1 MKDYKHMMEQVT
13 LRDEKKE
20 EIMELLENR
29 SGQKRRRVPKAARIA
44 LAAALILVCMMSIAA
59 AADLPL
65 LPARVYHF
73 LGGGSLT
80 VVPGKDAGLIGT
92 EVIGGEEIILSLPDP
107 EDAPVVLEDGRLWFV
122 NGKERTDVTD
132 LIDADT
138 PYIYEHT
145 DPVTGYKGWLI
156 LGGTPE
162 DFGWAE
168 CSDVGGGF
176 GLTGHDYSQI
186 YLTLDGEKIRSKD
199 LTPEQQE
206 RTNQMDSVPTEVV
219 YAPWLVSA
227 MEQLGIENY

>member
-13 LRDEKKE
+13 LGDGKKE
-20 EIMELLENR
+20 EILAMLEEK
-29 SGQKRRRVPKAARIA
+29 QEAKKRRSPKAARLA
-44 LAAALILVCMMSIAA
+44 LAAALVAGCVLCIAA
-59 AADLPL
+59 GI
-65 LPARVYHF
+65 PAKVYHF
-73 LGGGSLT
+73 LGGGS
-80 VVPGKDAGLIGT
+80 VSVMPGPWGDKL
-92 EVIGGEEIILSLPDP
+92 GGGEIILSVPDP
-107 EDAPVVLEDGRLWFV
+107 EDAPLVLEDGRLWFI
-122 NGKERTDVTD
+122 NGEERTDVTD

-168 CSDVGGGF
+168 CADVGGGF

-186 YLTLDGEKIRSKD
+186 YLTLDGEKIRDTD
-199 LTPEQQE
+199 LTPEQRE
-206 RTNQMDSVPTEVV
+206 RINQMDSVPTEVV

>member
-1 MKDYKHMMEQVT
+1 MKDYRHMMRQVT
-13 LRDEKKE
+13 LSDEKKE
-20 EIMELLENR
+20 KIMELLENG
-29 SGQKRRRVPKAARIA
+29 SEQKRRHIPKAARIA
-44 LAAALILVCMMSIAA
+44 LAAALVLVCMMSIAA

-65 LPARVYHF
+65 VPSRIYYF

-80 VVPGKDAGLIGT
+80 VIPGEDVGIIGEIT
-92 EVIGGEEIILSLPDP
+92 DGEEIILSVPDP
-107 EDAPVVLEDGRLWFV
+107 EDAPLVLEDGRLWFV
-122 NGKERTDVTD
+122 GGGERTDVTD

-145 DPVTGYKGWLI
+145 DPVTGYRGWLI

-168 CSDVGGGF
+168 YADVNGGS
-176 GLTGHDYSQI
+176 GLTGNNFSQI
-186 YLTLDGEKIRSKD
+186 YLTLDGEKIRDTD
-199 LTPEQQE
+199 LTREQRE

-227 MEQLGIENY
+227 MEQLGIEHY

>member
-13 LRDEKKE
+13 FRNEKKE
-20 EIMELLENR
+20 EIMELLENG
-29 SGQKRRRVPKAARIA
+29 SEQKRRHVPKAARIA
-44 LAAALILVCMMSIAA
+44 LAAALVIGCVLCIAA
-59 AADLPL
+59 GI
-65 LPARVYHF
+65 PAKVYHF
-73 LGGGSLT
+73 LGGGSLS
-80 VVPGKDAGLIGT
+80 VMPGPWGDK
-92 EVIGGEEIILSLPDP
+92 IGGGEIILSMPDP
-107 EDAPVVLEDGRLWFV
+107 EDAPLVLEDGRLWFV
-122 NGKERTDVTD
+122 GGGERTDVTD
-132 LIDADT
+132 LIDEDT

-168 CSDVGGGF
+168 CADVGGGF

-186 YLTLDGEKIRSKD
+186 YLTLDEEKIRSTD

-206 RTNQMDSVPTEVV
+206 RTNQMDSVPTEIV